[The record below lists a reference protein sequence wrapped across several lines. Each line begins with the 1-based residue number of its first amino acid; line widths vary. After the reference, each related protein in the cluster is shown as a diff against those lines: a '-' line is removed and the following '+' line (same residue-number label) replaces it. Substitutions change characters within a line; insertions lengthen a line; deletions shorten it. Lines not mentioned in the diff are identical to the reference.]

1 MIRPGSIY
9 LVWGPSGGLYWKYA
23 KTPRGRYWR
32 LCLWWVAIV
41 WLPLDL
47 DEIVLVGIKRKNEEG
62 KVELALKIHA
72 AQAALWDAWHR
83 KGYDQLHNEL
93 AEREE
98 ETGGQNG

>member
-32 LCLWWVAIV
+32 LCLWRVAIV

-47 DEIVLVGIKRKNEEG
+47 DEIVLVGIKRKNE
-62 KVELALKIHA
+62 LALKLRDIC
-72 AQAALWDAWHR
+72 HR
-83 KGYDQLHNEL
+83 KGYDLL